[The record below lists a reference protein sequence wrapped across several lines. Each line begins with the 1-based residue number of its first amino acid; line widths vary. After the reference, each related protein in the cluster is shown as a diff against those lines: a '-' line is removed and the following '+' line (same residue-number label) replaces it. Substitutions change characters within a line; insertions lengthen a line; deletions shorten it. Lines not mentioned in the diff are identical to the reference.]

1 MVWSESTPKLRL
13 FPMAKAPNSAA
24 KIVPTPAVDAQ
35 ALNAEAAAPAA
46 RPDGIF
52 VDCARGKAAN
62 PKSSVQPYQARH
74 VCQQD

>member
-24 KIVPTPAVDAQ
+24 KIVLKPTVDAQ
-35 ALNAEAAAPAA
+35 ALNADAAALAA

-52 VDCARGKAAN
+52 VDCSLGKAAN
-62 PKSSVQPYQARH
+62 PKPSVQPYQARH
-74 VCQQD
+74 VRQEV